1 MSRYTAA
8 ALFGA
13 ALSLG
18 IAFIGL
24 ILILSPQASAEEG
37 GTLPV
42 AERDGADRDRSL
54 SPSDAPSAVP
64 ALASGALTDHGFEP
78 AGAIEASVAGPRSEF
93 TPFLT
98 ALTVSAVLGLLGWR
112 VVRRWFRVPDAERA
126 LATPPAARY
135 PAARRP
141 ATGSPAAPGARDRSV

>member
-1 MSRYTAA
+1 MSRHTAA
-8 ALFGA
+8 ALFGT

-24 ILILSPQASAEEG
+24 ILILSPQASADDG
-37 GTLPV
+37 GVTPV
-42 AERDGADRDRSL
+42 AGFDRGEPDRSV
-54 SPSDAPSAVP
+54 SPRDAPSAVP

-78 AGAIEASVAGPRSEF
+78 AVAIEASVAGPRSEF
-93 TPFLT
+93 TLFLT
-98 ALTVSAVLGLLGWR
+98 ALTVTAVLGLLGWR

-126 LATPPAARY
+126 LATR

-141 ATGSPAAPGARDRSV
+141 ATWSPAAPGVRDRSV